1 MIIRQ
6 ACCPLLVYHSISH
19 MSIESFIIV
28 LKKLTKRCFMVLMLN
43 ENIKRLRMARGLNQV
58 EFARVM
64 GVSKQCVSNWE
75 NDNVMPS
82 IEMLIKIAD
91 FFNVTTDYIL
101 GRNERTYI
109 DVTGLS
115 DEQISHISLIVSDI
129 SQHI

>member
-1 MIIRQ
+1 
-6 ACCPLLVYHSISH
+6 
-19 MSIESFIIV
+19 
-28 LKKLTKRCFMVLMLN
+28 MVLMLN

-82 IEMLIKIAD
+82 VEMLVKIAD

>member
-1 MIIRQ
+1 
-6 ACCPLLVYHSISH
+6 
-19 MSIESFIIV
+19 
-28 LKKLTKRCFMVLMLN
+28 MVLMLN

-82 IEMLIKIAD
+82 IEMLVKIAD

-129 SQHI
+129 SHLI

>member
-1 MIIRQ
+1 MI
-6 ACCPLLVYHSISH
+6 LL
-19 MSIESFIIV
+19 
-28 LKKLTKRCFMVLMLN
+28 LN
-43 ENIKRLRMARGLNQV
+43 ENIKKLRLARGLNQV
-58 EFARVM
+58 EFAKIL

-129 SQHI
+129 SKLN